1 MEIVM
6 DMNDKKFGKK
16 EGELILFNDLFVSSN
31 FILRKATL
39 AEAAQVV
46 PLMWLEVDIAKR
58 QKWMEQLNG
67 KQVLL
72 TLSMARTTFVYD
84 GEKTLIIMNDTT

>member
-1 MEIVM
+1 M
-6 DMNDKKFGKK
+6 DLNDKKFGKK

-39 AEAAQVV
+39 AEASQVA
-46 PLMWLEVDIAKR
+46 PLMWIEIDIAKR

-67 KQVLL
+67 KQLIQIIERYRFIPLL
-72 TLSMARTTFVYD
+72 ND

>member
-67 KQVLL
+67 KQVFL
-72 TLSMARTTFVYD
+72 TLYQSHVSHLFMM
-84 GEKTLIIMNDTT
+84 EKKRWS

>member
-1 MEIVM
+1 MEVVM

-31 FILRKATL
+31 FIMRKATL
-39 AEAAQVV
+39 VEAAQVI
-46 PLMWLEVDIAKR
+46 PLMWIEVDIAKR

-67 KQVLL
+67 KCTCN
-72 TLSMARTTFVYD
+72 TLDFEWERRCFMM
-84 GEKTLIIMNDTT
+84 EKKRWS